1 MTLHDL
7 QIQIEQLKGEKDEM
21 NRLNEELIQKLT
33 SSDPKLQTNVVMSTN
48 REETTCGN
56 LPTGLSA
63 RSPTTA
69 MPMPT
74 RDSERL
80 LSQGT
85 LQQVQSID
93 YMVLDLNA
101 VK

>member
-1 MTLHDL
+1 MT
-7 QIQIEQLKGEKDEM
+7 
-21 NRLNEELIQKLT
+21 
-33 SSDPKLQTNVVMSTN
+33 SN

-63 RSPTTA
+63 RSPATA

>member
-1 MTLHDL
+1 M
-7 QIQIEQLKGEKDEM
+7 
-21 NRLNEELIQKLT
+21 
-33 SSDPKLQTNVVMSTN
+33 VMSTN

-63 RSPTTA
+63 RSPTG
-69 MPMPT
+69 MPLPT

-101 VK
+101 VKQELMDTQN

>member
-1 MTLHDL
+1 MMT
-7 QIQIEQLKGEKDEM
+7 
-21 NRLNEELIQKLT
+21 
-33 SSDPKLQTNVVMSTN
+33 SN

-56 LPTGLSA
+56 LPTGISA

-85 LQQVQSID
+85 LQQVHSID

-101 VK
+101 VKQELMDT